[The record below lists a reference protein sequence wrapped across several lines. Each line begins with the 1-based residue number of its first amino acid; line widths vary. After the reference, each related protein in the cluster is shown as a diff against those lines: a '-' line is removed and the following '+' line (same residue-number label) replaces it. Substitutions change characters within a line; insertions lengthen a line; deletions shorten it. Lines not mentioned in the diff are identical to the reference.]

1 LLGVTNL
8 PQKTLLFFV
17 LILLCLPPAIASAAP
32 SDAPAGQT
40 VDQILEEQLNNLDTS
55 QLEPYL
61 QQLEEEYAGY
71 LPDLS
76 LRSLVNA
83 IREQKGLSA
92 GDIINILLKMAFKE
106 LAGQSALLIRLV
118 VLSLLCV
125 LLQHLHEALDGKVAS
140 IAYLICYLVIMGFAL
155 QSFGLALSVTRSAL
169 TTMVNFVHAL
179 YPLLLTVLLAIG
191 NVSSAALFSP
201 MLMVMLTGITTLI
214 VNLAVPL
221 IFFAGVLI
229 LADNL
234 SENIKVSRLAH
245 LLRDVGAGL
254 MGMLFMVFIG
264 FNIAQSTL
272 GAVADGVAFRAG
284 KFAAKAF
291 LPVVGGLISDG
302 FETVAGCSALI
313 NNSLSFV
320 GCVGV
325 LLFCALPAIK
335 LVGMLIIYRLSAA
348 VVQPIGGGRLAAA
361 LNDIAGVFAYFF
373 GTLAVVGV
381 LLFMMITI
389 VVSTGNSALMLR

>member
-1 LLGVTNL
+1 MRPKMLFIVLLV
-8 PQKTLLFFV
+8 LLF
-17 LILLCLPPAIASAAP
+17 LPPSSVSATP
-32 SDAPAGQT
+32 SEQTGQVN
-40 VDQILEEQLNNLDTS
+40 VDQMLEQQLSDLDTS
-55 QLEPYL
+55 RLEPFL
-61 QQLEEEYAGY
+61 NQLEEEYAGY

-76 LRSLVNA
+76 LQGVIQAL
-83 IREQKGLSA
+83 REQKGVSA
-92 GDIINILLKMAFKE
+92 GDILNVLLKLAFKE
-106 LAGQSALLIRLV
+106 ITGQSALLIRLL

-125 LLQHLHEALDGKVAS
+125 LLQHLHEAVDGKVAS

-155 QSFGLALSVTRSAL
+155 QSFGLALSVTRGAL
-169 TTMVNFVHAL
+169 MTMVNFVQAL

-201 MLMVMLTGITTLI
+201 MLMVVLTGITTLI

-229 LADNL
+229 LVDNL

-254 MGMLFMVFIG
+254 MGVLFMVFVG
-264 FNIAQSTL
+264 FNIAQATV
-272 GAVADGVAFRAG
+272 GAVTDGVAFRAG
-284 KFAAKAF
+284 KFAVKAF
-291 LPVVGGLISDG
+291 LPVVGTLISDG
-302 FETVAGCSALI
+302 FEMVAGCSALV
-313 NNSLSFV
+313 NNSLSFI

-325 LLFCALPAIK
+325 LLYCALPAIK
-335 LVGMLIIYRLSAA
+335 LVGMLIIYRVSSA
-348 VVQPIGGGRLAAA
+348 VVQPIGGGRLSGA
-361 LNDIAGVFAYFF
+361 LNDIAGIFAYFF
-373 GTLAVVGV
+373 GALALVGI